1 MTISRERLQEI
12 KELAHELS
20 DRKAFKDIGALA
32 AWVSDIAQVVF
43 ELDQDQERFE
53 AEIGALSD
61 AVDQIDERIDG
72 IAGEEVEP
80 ETLED
85 LVAELVGDVEL
96 DEPDL
101 AVLDVNVPYV
111 VDMDLADNFALIHDG
126 VLHVG
131 IRFADLMARAS
142 AE

>member
-1 MTISRERLQEI
+1 MARTRSSSSFPGITGEASEGRAPDSQLPAP
-12 KELAHELS
+12 L
-20 DRKAFKDIGALA
+20 
-32 AWVSDIAQVVF
+32 VV
-43 ELDQDQERFE
+43 R
-53 AEIGALSD
+53 
-61 AVDQIDERIDG
+61 DE
-72 IAGEEVEP
+72 E
-80 ETLED
+80 
-85 LVAELVGDVEL
+85 

-131 IRFADLMARAS
+131 IRFADLMARAR